1 MAQVNVIKR
10 GSSYQYQFEIAKVEG
25 KRKFINKSGFKSRQD
40 AYEAGVKAYNEYT
53 NTGNVF
59 KPATISV
66 SDYLDYWMKTYC
78 EINLRYATIETYKN
92 VIKNHIKPR
101 LGFYRLSQI
110 TTATLQEF
118 INNIYVEKGFSK
130 AYLNTI
136 LKILKGSFGYATD
149 VVEFIPSNP
158 ALKVK
163 LPRYDMPQNDPAHIF
178 TPEELEII
186 FNRFRNS
193 HTVYYAFLT
202 AYYTGL
208 RISEVF
214 GLTWEDI
221 DFEKKTL
228 RVDRKVIKK
237 NQVGGTKRRLIE
249 GKSTTVWYFGPCKTP
264 SSHRVIEIGDTL
276 LNALKEF
283 KEEQEIFKEQYG
295 ELYMKHYAK
304 EVMNPYTNKPE
315 IKIVNAYAEIDV
327 ALPEVNLIFV
337 KNNGIFEGTDTCKH
351 PFKVIHYEL
360 GIPCR
365 FHDFRDTH
373 ATRLIESGA
382 DIKAVSKRL
391 GHSTIQTTY
400 NIYVRVTVKMEEEV
414 VNKFEDY
421 TNSLEI
427 SILKKP
433 KKQSKKL

>member
-1 MAQVNVIKR
+1 MAQVNVTKR
-10 GSSYQYQFEIAKVEG
+10 GNVYQYRFEIASQG
-25 KRKFINKSGFKSRQD
+25 GSRKYINKSGFKTKQA
-40 AYEAGVKAYNEYT
+40 AYEAGMKAYNEYI
-53 NTGNVF
+53 NTGHTF
-59 KPATISV
+59 KPSTMSYA
-66 SDYLDYWMKTYC
+66 DYLDYWMKTYC
-78 EINLRYATIETYKN
+78 EINLRYSTIQCYKN
-92 VIKNHIKPR
+92 IIKNHIKPK

-110 TTATLQEF
+110 TSSTLQEF
-118 INNIYVEKGFSK
+118 INSVYVEKGVSQNF
-130 AYLNTI
+130 LRTI
-136 LKILKGSFGYATD
+136 LKMLKGSLGYATD
-149 VVEFIPSNP
+149 VVEFIKINP
-158 ALKVK
+158 ATKVK
-163 LPRYDMPQNDPAHIF
+163 LPKYDTPQSDPAHIF
-178 TPEELEII
+178 TPKEIEII

-214 GLTWEDI
+214 GLTWDDI
-221 DFEKKTL
+221 DFENKTL
-228 RVDRKVIKK
+228 RVDRNIVKK
-237 NQVGGTKRRLIE
+237 NQAGGTKRRLIE
-249 GKSTTVWYFGPCKTP
+249 GESTTVWYFGPCKTP

-283 KEEQEIFKEQYG
+283 KQEQEIFKEQYG
-295 ELYMKHYAK
+295 DMYMKHYAK

-315 IKIVNAYAEIDV
+315 IKIVNAHSEIDV
-327 ALPEVNLIFV
+327 ALPEINLIFV

-391 GHSTIQTTY
+391 GHSTIETTY

-414 VNKFEDY
+414 VSKFEDY

-433 KKQSKKL
+433 KEVI

>member
-1 MAQVNVIKR
+1 MAQVNTMKR
-10 GSSYQYQFEIAKVEG
+10 GNYYQYRFEIAPQDG
-25 KRKFINKSGFKSRQD
+25 KRKFINKSGFITKQD

-59 KPATISV
+59 KPTTISV

-149 VVEFIPSNP
+149 VVEFIPNNP

-163 LPRYDMPQNDPAHIF
+163 LPRYDIPPNDPAHIF
-178 TPEELEII
+178 TPEEIEII

-208 RISEVF
+208 CISEVF
-214 GLTWEDI
+214 GLT
-221 DFEKKTL
+221 
-228 RVDRKVIKK
+228 
-237 NQVGGTKRRLIE
+237 
-249 GKSTTVWYFGPCKTP
+249 
-264 SSHRVIEIGDTL
+264 
-276 LNALKEF
+276 
-283 KEEQEIFKEQYG
+283 
-295 ELYMKHYAK
+295 
-304 EVMNPYTNKPE
+304 
-315 IKIVNAYAEIDV
+315 
-327 ALPEVNLIFV
+327 
-337 KNNGIFEGTDTCKH
+337 
-351 PFKVIHYEL
+351 
-360 GIPCR
+360 
-365 FHDFRDTH
+365 
-373 ATRLIESGA
+373 
-382 DIKAVSKRL
+382 
-391 GHSTIQTTY
+391 
-400 NIYVRVTVKMEEEV
+400 
-414 VNKFEDY
+414 
-421 TNSLEI
+421 
-427 SILKKP
+427 
-433 KKQSKKL
+433 